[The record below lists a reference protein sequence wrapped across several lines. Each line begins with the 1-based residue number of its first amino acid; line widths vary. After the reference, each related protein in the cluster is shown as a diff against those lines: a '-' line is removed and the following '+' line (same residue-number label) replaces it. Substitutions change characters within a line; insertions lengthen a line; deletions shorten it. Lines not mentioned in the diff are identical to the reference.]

1 MMEERSGKEKEIQK
15 DDSPENSVEEKKED
29 SLEGSEEE
37 KSEESITEES
47 IKEES
52 IKNEENIT
60 RINIEG
66 KEIILIGTAHVS
78 KESAKQVKKVIEEE
92 QPDSVCIELDR
103 QRYQSVTDKNRW
115 QKMDIFKII
124 KEKKTTVLLVNLVI
138 SSFQNRL
145 AKQFGINPGQEMIQG
160 IESAKAI
167 DAKLVLA
174 DRNIQTTFSRVWHGI
189 GLKGKLSLMVQILF
203 SIFND
208 ESITEEE
215 LEKMKSQDMLN
226 AMLQDFTEHFPKLK
240 KPLIDERDQYLSQK
254 IKDAPG
260 DKVVAILGAAHIPG
274 IKIEIHKEHDL
285 KALSKVPKKS
295 KGPGKIAW
303 AIPIIII
310 GVILYTFYMNFSAGV
325 SQTISWIIWNG
336 GLSAIGA
343 IIALGHP
350 LTILTAIVV
359 APISSLNPLL
369 AAGWFA
375 GFTEAYLR
383 RPSVSDFESLSED
396 AVSVKGFWKNKVTRI
411 LLVVTLTNLGSTLG
425 TVIGGAEVIR
435 VFIQTITQ

>member
-1 MMEERSGKEKEIQK
+1 MMEEQGNREQEILEDQGLGKPQGEKPQG
-15 DDSPENSVEEKKED
+15 EE
-29 SLEGSEEE
+29 SEGSQ
-37 KSEESITEES
+37 
-47 IKEES
+47 
-52 IKNEENIT
+52 KNEENIT
-60 RINIEG
+60 RMNIGG
-66 KEIILIGTAHVS
+66 KEIVLIGTAHVS
-78 KESAKQVKKVIEEE
+78 KESAKQVKEVIEEE
-92 QPDSVCIELDR
+92 QPNSVCIELDR

-145 AKQFGINPGQEMIQG
+145 AKQFGIKPGQEMIQG
-160 IESAKAI
+160 IDSAKDI
-167 DAKLVLA
+167 GAKLVLA

-208 ESITEEE
+208 ESISEEE
-215 LEKMKSQDMLN
+215 LEKMKSQDTLN
-226 AMLQDFTEHFPKLK
+226 AMLQDFTEHFPRLK

-254 IKDAPG
+254 IKEAPG
-260 DKVVAILGAAHIPG
+260 DKVVAVLGAAHVPG
-274 IKIEIHKEHDL
+274 IKREIHKEHDL
-285 KALSKVPKKS
+285 KELSKVPKKS
-295 KGPGKIAW
+295 KAPGKIAW
-303 AIPIIII
+303 AIPILII
-310 GVILYTFYMNFSAGV
+310 GIILYTFYMNFSAGV
-325 SQTISWIIWNG
+325 SQIISWIIWNG
-336 GLSAIGA
+336 GFSALGA

-359 APISSLNPLL
+359 APLSSLNPLL

-375 GFTEAYLR
+375 GITEAYLR
-383 RPSVSDFESLSED
+383 RPSVADFERLSED

-435 VFIQTITQ
+435 VFIRTIT

>member
-1 MMEERSGKEKEIQK
+1 MIEENGSER
-15 DDSPENSVEEKKED
+15 DVAKKEPIAVT
-29 SLEGSEEE
+29 EEE
-37 KSEESITEES
+37 TPEKVIKTED
-47 IKEES
+47 
-52 IKNEENIT
+52 NIT
-60 RINIEG
+60 RLNIEG

-78 KESAKQVKKVIEEE
+78 KESAKQVKAVIEAE
-92 QPDSVCIELDR
+92 QPDAVCIELDQ

-145 AKQFGINPGQEMIQG
+145 AKQFGIKPGQEMIQG
-160 IESAKAI
+160 IESAKEI
-167 DAKLVLA
+167 NAKLVLA

-189 GLKGKLSLMVQILF
+189 GLKGKLALMVQILF

-208 ESITEEE
+208 ESISEEE

-260 DKVVAILGAAHIPG
+260 DKIVAILGAAHVPG
-274 IKIEIHKEHDL
+274 IKKEIYNEHDL

-295 KGPGKIAW
+295 KAPGKIAW

-325 SQTISWIIWNG
+325 SQTVSWVIWNG
-336 GLSAIGA
+336 GLSALGA
-343 IIALGHP
+343 VIALGHP

-383 RPSVSDFESLSED
+383 RPSVSDFERLSED
-396 AVSVKGFWKNKVTRI
+396 AVSVKGFWKNKVTRV

-435 VFIQTITQ
+435 VFIQTISQ